1 MRPRDPLDSGLLKT
15 ESTVLNPA
23 TGKPPRSR
31 ISATLLSLILHG
43 SCLVLALVLFRFEP
57 RGLVQQGEHPGGIV
71 LVESTGETTRY
82 FNTLDSLE
90 SRTSSSDTQSFAVDR
105 QQVDSPSVARDL
117 ALPGSLPVARTS
129 QTDPGGAVD
138 FSTTDGS
145 ISLPNRPGTA
155 ETAVQTGVF
164 GVQGKGTRFVY
175 VFDRSGSM
183 AGFQGKPL
191 ANAKAQLLASLADL
205 GSAHQFQIV
214 FYADR
219 PSVFN
224 PRALS
229 TARMLFADAATKKIA
244 ERWVR
249 SVVADGS
256 TRHLEAL
263 LLAIRMKPDVIFF
276 LTDAEE
282 PRLTPVELEKIK
294 RANQRVGA
302 SIHSIEF
309 GAGPSQ
315 ARQNFLQRLARAN
328 GGQHTYVD
336 ITRLTRQ

>member
-1 MRPRDPLDSGLLKT
+1 MRPRDPLATGLQKT
-15 ESTVLNPA
+15 AASLVNPA
-23 TGKPPRSR
+23 PVKPPRSR

-43 SCLVLALVLFRFEP
+43 SCLVLALALFRFEP
-57 RGLVQQGEHPGGIV
+57 RGFVPQNEHPGGIV
-71 LVESTGETTRY
+71 LVDSTGKTTRY
-82 FNTLDSLE
+82 FDVLDSRE
-90 SRTSSSDTQSFAVDR
+90 SRTSSIDTQPAAVDLPR
-105 QQVDSPSVARDL
+105 VGSPSATRDL
-117 ALPGSLPVARTS
+117 ALPGSLPVASTSRTGL
-129 QTDPGGAVD
+129 GGALD
-138 FSTTDGS
+138 LPITDGS

-155 ETAVQTGVF
+155 EAAVQTGVF
-164 GVQGKGTRFVY
+164 GLQGKGTRFVY

-219 PSVFN
+219 PAVFN
-224 PRALS
+224 PRSLS

-249 SVVADGS
+249 GVVADGS
-256 TRHLEAL
+256 TRHLDAL
-263 LLAIRMKPDVIFF
+263 LLAIRMQPDVIFF

-282 PRLTPVELEKIK
+282 PRMTPLELEKIK

-302 SIHSIEF
+302 SIHAIEF

-315 ARQNFLQRLARAN
+315 VSNNFLQRLARSN

-336 ITRLTRQ
+336 VTRLTP